1 LGGRPPK
8 VHLASSA
15 LQSVLT
21 KRKRSAF
28 LVIHGRGALQ
38 LQAEAVPSLAESC
51 TSQLNRIVT
60 DTVWNFFLL
69 VLMRER
75 RETKNIHCCL

>member
-1 LGGRPPK
+1 M
-8 VHLASSA
+8 SA

-28 LVIHGRGALQ
+28 LVIQGSGAPQ
-38 LQAEAVPSLAESC
+38 TQPDAVASLVESC
-51 TSQLNRIVT
+51 ATQLDRIVAHT
-60 DTVWNFFLL
+60 AWNFFLL
-69 VLMRER
+69 VLMREA